1 MVFKY
6 KAINDKGEK
15 KEGTVEA
22 ASRDLA
28 ISALQR
34 RGLVVVSMKG
44 EEETGL
50 GRDIFTHVPQKDIVI
65 LSRQISTLFE
75 AQVSALK
82 AFSMLAANAENKTL
96 RRIITQVV
104 DDLQAGQSISGA
116 LAKHP
121 EVFTDFYT
129 NMVKAGEESGT
140 LTKTFSYLADYLDRQ
155 YELTSKTRNALIYPA
170 FVIVVFIAVMVLM
183 MVMVIPKLSEIIL
196 ESGQDIPVYT
206 RIVIGISNFFVDYGF
221 IILIAV
227 ILVAVYGVVLSRRP
241 SGKLYL
247 DRVRLSIPIFGK
259 LYQKLFLSRIA
270 DNLDTMISSGIPIV
284 HAIEI
289 TSTVVG
295 SQVYGQIMTNTAEA
309 VKGGS
314 ALSDALAREPL
325 IPPIMVQ
332 MMRTGEETGSLGQ
345 ILRTM
350 AHFYKR
356 EVDDIVDTLVSLI
369 EPIMIVVLGLGV
381 GILLSSILVPIYNI
395 ASSIQ

>member
-206 RIVIGISNFFVDYGF
+206 RIVIGISNFFVDYGIF
-221 IILIAV
+221 ILIAV
-227 ILVAVYGVVLSRRP
+227 ILVAVYGVIVSRRP
-241 SGKLYL
+241 AGKLYL

-289 TSTVVG
+289 TSSVVG
-295 SQVYGQIMTNTAEA
+295 SQVYSQIMTNTAEA

>member
-6 KAINDKGEK
+6 KAITDKGEK

-34 RGLVVVSMKG
+34 RGLVVVSIKG

-50 GRDIFTHVPQKDIVI
+50 GREIFVRVPQKDIVI
-65 LSRQISTLFE
+65 ISRQISTLFE

-82 AFSMLAANAENKTL
+82 AFSMLASNAENKIL
-96 RRIITQVV
+96 RRRLTQVV
-104 DDLQAGQSISGA
+104 DDLQAGMSISEA

-121 EVFTDFYT
+121 EVFTEFYT

-170 FVIVVFIAVMVLM
+170 FVVVVFIAVMVLM

-206 RIVIGISNFFVDYGF
+206 RIIIGISNFFVDYGIF
-221 IILIAV
+221 ILIA
-227 ILVAVYGVVLSRRP
+227 LVLMAVYVVILSRRD

-247 DRVRLSIPIFGK
+247 DRLRLKMPLFGR

-289 TSTVVG
+289 TGSVVG
-295 SQVYGQIMTNTAEA
+295 SQAYSLIMRNTAEA

-314 ALSDALAREPL
+314 ALSDALAREPM

-332 MMRTGEETGSLGQ
+332 MMKTGEETGSLGQ

-369 EPIMIVVLGLGV
+369 EPVMIVVLGIGV
-381 GILLSSILVPIYNI
+381 GVLLSSILVPIYNI

>member
-1 MVFKY
+1 MVFRY
-6 KAINDKGEK
+6 KAINEKGEK

-34 RGLVVVSMKG
+34 RSLVVVSIKG
-44 EEETGL
+44 EDEKGL
-50 GRDIFTHVPQKDIVI
+50 KAEVFTRVPQKDVVI

-82 AFSMLAANAENKTL
+82 AFSMLASNTENKTL
-96 RRIITQVV
+96 RKRLIQVV
-104 DDLQAGQSISGA
+104 DDLQAGTSISGA

-121 EVFTDFYT
+121 DVFTDFYT

-170 FVIVVFIAVMVLM
+170 FVIVVFIAVMILM

-196 ESGQDIPVYT
+196 DSGQDIPIYT
-206 RIVIGISNFFVDYGF
+206 RIIINVSNFFVDYGVL
-221 IILIAV
+221 ILIAV
-227 ILVAVYGVVLSRRP
+227 VLVGLYGLMLSRREA
-241 SGKLYL
+241 GKLYL
-247 DRVRLSIPIFGK
+247 DKLRLSIPIFGK

-295 SQVYGQIMTNTAEA
+295 SQVYGQIMKNTAEA

-314 ALSDALAREPL
+314 ALSDALGREPL
-325 IPPIMVQ
+325 VPPIMVQ
-332 MMRTGEETGSLGQ
+332 MMKTGEETGSLGQ
-345 ILRTM
+345 ILRTT

-369 EPIMIVVLGLGV
+369 EPVMIVVLGVGV

>member
-1 MVFKY
+1 MVFRY
-6 KAINDKGEK
+6 KAINEKGEK

-34 RGLVVVSMKG
+34 RSLVVVSIKG
-44 EEETGL
+44 EDEKGL
-50 GRDIFTHVPQKDIVI
+50 KAEVFTRVPQKDVVI

-82 AFSMLAANAENKTL
+82 AFSMLASNTENKTL
-96 RRIITQVV
+96 RKRLIQVV
-104 DDLQAGQSISGA
+104 DDLQAGTSISGA

-121 EVFTDFYT
+121 DVFTDFYT

-170 FVIVVFIAVMVLM
+170 FVIVVFIAVMILM

-196 ESGQDIPVYT
+196 DSGQDIPIYT
-206 RIVIGISNFFVDYGF
+206 RIIIGVSNFFVDYGVF
-221 IILIAV
+221 ILIAV
-227 ILVAVYGVVLSRRP
+227 VLVGLYGLMLSRREA
-241 SGKLYL
+241 GKLYL
-247 DRVRLSIPIFGK
+247 DKLRLSIPIFGK

-295 SQVYGQIMTNTAEA
+295 SQVYGQIMKNTAEA

-314 ALSDALAREPL
+314 ALSDALGREPL
-325 IPPIMVQ
+325 VPPIMVQ
-332 MMRTGEETGSLGQ
+332 MMKTGEETGSLGQ
-345 ILRTM
+345 ILRTT

-369 EPIMIVVLGLGV
+369 EPVMIVVLGVGV

>member
-1 MVFKY
+1 MVFRY
-6 KAINDKGEK
+6 KAITDKGEK

-34 RGLVVVSMKG
+34 RGLVVVSIKG
-44 EEETGL
+44 EDEKGL
-50 GRDIFTHVPQKDIVI
+50 GRDIFVHVPQKDIVI

-82 AFSMLAANAENKTL
+82 AFSMLASNAENKVL
-96 RRIITQVV
+96 RRTLTQVV

-121 EVFTDFYT
+121 DIFTDFYT

-170 FVIVVFIAVMVLM
+170 FVIIVFVAVMVLM

-196 ESGQDIPVYT
+196 ESGQNIPVYT
-206 RIVIGISNFFVDYGF
+206 RIIIGISNFFVDYGIF
-221 IILIAV
+221 ILIAV
-227 ILVAVYGVVLSRRP
+227 VLLGLYVVMLSRRP
-241 SGKLYL
+241 AGKLYL
-247 DRVRLSIPIFGK
+247 DRLRLKIPIFGK

-289 TSTVVG
+289 TSSVVG
-295 SQVYGQIMTNTAEA
+295 SQAYSMIMTNTAEA

-314 ALSDALAREPL
+314 ALSDALAREPM

-369 EPIMIVVLGLGV
+369 EPIMIVVLGIGV
-381 GILLSSILVPIYNI
+381 GVLLSSILVPIYNI

>member
-1 MVFKY
+1 MVFRY
-6 KAINDKGEK
+6 KAINEKGEK

-34 RGLVVVSMKG
+34 RSLVVVSIKG
-44 EEETGL
+44 EDEKGL
-50 GRDIFTHVPQKDIVI
+50 KAEVFTRVPQKDVVI

-82 AFSMLAANAENKTL
+82 AFSMLASNTENKTL
-96 RRIITQVV
+96 RKRLIQVV
-104 DDLQAGQSISGA
+104 DDLQAGTSISGA

-121 EVFTDFYT
+121 DVFTDFYT

-170 FVIVVFIAVMVLM
+170 FVIVVFIAVMILM

-196 ESGQDIPVYT
+196 DSGQDIPIYT
-206 RIVIGISNFFVDYGF
+206 RIIINVSNFFVDYGVF
-221 IILIAV
+221 ILIAV
-227 ILVAVYGVVLSRRP
+227 VLVGLYGLMLSRREA
-241 SGKLYL
+241 GKLYL
-247 DRVRLSIPIFGK
+247 DKLRLSIPIFGK

-295 SQVYGQIMTNTAEA
+295 SQVYGQIMKNTAEA

-314 ALSDALAREPL
+314 ALSDALGREPL
-325 IPPIMVQ
+325 VPPIMVQ
-332 MMRTGEETGSLGQ
+332 MMKTGEETGSLGQ
-345 ILRTM
+345 ILRTT

-369 EPIMIVVLGLGV
+369 EPVMIVVLGVGV